1 MSGPKWRGE
10 HDVRWDIQRVH
21 TRSSGKGQ
29 EGACR
34 RGHKLWLLTGT
45 DACLVKKRGDVNLA
59 TSPQAVPN
67 PKPQV
72 SWENRQGWLLAN

>member
-1 MSGPKWRGE
+1 MLGGTLRRCKHGLLIR
-10 HDVRWDIQRVH
+10 DMR
-21 TRSSGKGQ
+21 
-29 EGACR
+29 GACR

-59 TSPQAVPN
+59 ASPKAVPN